1 MVPLWV
7 LVLGGGKSNI
17 LTSFMN
23 EILCPRQKARP
34 RFKIAMKS
42 IYNPTA
48 WLQIHMFYCVLD

>member
-23 EILCPRQKARP
+23 EILCPRQKAGP

-42 IYNPTA
+42 I
-48 WLQIHMFYCVLD
+48 